1 MTNERNAEE
10 GRISDPIPIP
20 DPDRNER
27 EAWRAA
33 GMRNSRGNVQ
43 LTNGDILTPEGK
55 DLRNLGPMPP
65 LKS

>member
-1 MTNERNAEE
+1 MTNEHTEE
-10 GRISDPIPIP
+10 DGINDLIPIP
-20 DPDRNER
+20 DPERSER

-43 LTNGDILTPEGK
+43 LTNGDILTPEEK
-55 DLRNLGPMPP
+55 DLRNLGPIPP